1 MQQGISNTMP
11 QHDKSTNQATGT
23 IDPISENYRIPIKT
37 DALSPISIEAY
48 ALITYAFN
56 SNVTNTAILNRITKF
71 YLGSSH
77 FNGMPARSLA
87 DRLELPLEALRSI
100 ITPLIEDEQVSLV
113 CGDLHPNPHIRAL
126 PDEPISTQIAKLH
139 SDMLER
145 ACLYPLHAHL
155 KRVVNKSHF
164 IEKPYTL
171 ELALGSP
178 QYAYAYF
185 DPSVLD
191 HFLTHAKCHIESD
204 IEGKLI
210 LNDKTVR
217 YARAAMGSKYAHPFT
232 ELIAL
237 NLEQLT
243 TLSSSDQQLWQVMS
257 IPGEGVLHPDIE
269 GTLLEGALPERV
281 SVFEAVLE
289 EMRAANKLVQHLNIP
304 PLFLFHASPERA
316 IKHFG
321 FLPTPNYRHFSRFF
335 LNLQILLF
343 QNVNPAFLTSI
354 GVPERPV
361 LNKKTAA
368 NRRPAQTALEYVNE
382 WLKKTFPLHT
392 EGPILRLV
400 ESVKQTRLDLQR
412 SSNFLHALEFDRSLF
427 HLQRRLMW
435 HAYHAIKSIRLILEH
450 CTGYF
455 LMDLHPLVREEK
467 VWVI

>member
-1 MQQGISNTMP
+1 MW
-11 QHDKSTNQATGT
+11 QHAQSTNQIRAA
-23 IDPISENYRIPIKT
+23 IDPILHNYTHSIKT
-37 DALSPISIEAY
+37 NAPGPISIEAY
-48 ALITYAFN
+48 ALITYVFN
-56 SNVTNTAILNRITKF
+56 SNVTKRAILNRITKF
-71 YLGSSH
+71 YLGSNH

-87 DRLELPLEALRSI
+87 DRLELPLDELRPI
-100 ITPLIEDEQVSLV
+100 ISPLIEREQVSIV
-113 CGDLHPNPHIRAL
+113 CGDRHPNPHIRAL
-126 PDEPISTQIAKLH
+126 PDEPVQIQIEKLQ

-145 ACLYPLHAHL
+145 ACLYPLRTHL
-155 KRVVNKSHF
+155 DQVVNKNHF

-178 QYAYAYF
+178 QYAFSYF

-191 HFLTHAKCHIESD
+191 HFLVHASCHIQSG
-204 IEGKLI
+204 IEGRLT
-210 LNDKTVR
+210 LNGKTVQ
-217 YARAAMGSKYAHPFT
+217 YARAALGDKYAHPFT

-243 TLSSSDQQLWQVMS
+243 TLSAPDQQYWQAMS
-257 IPGEGVLHPDIE
+257 VPGECILHPDIE

-281 SVFEAVLE
+281 SIFEAVLE
-289 EMRAANKLVQHLNIP
+289 EMRAANKLIQHLNLP
-304 PLFLFHASPERA
+304 PLFLFHKDSERA
-316 IKHFG
+316 INHFG
-321 FLPTPNYRHFSRFF
+321 FLPTPNYEHFSRFF

-354 GVPERPV
+354 DVPERPV
-361 LNKKTAA
+361 LNKKTASH
-368 NRRPAQTALEYVNE
+368 RRPAQTALEYVND
-382 WLKKTFPLHT
+382 WLKKTFPIHT

-400 ESVKQTRLDLQR
+400 DSIKKTRLDLQR
-412 SSNFLHALEFDRSLF
+412 SSNFLHSLDFDRSLF

-435 HAYHAIKSIRLILEH
+435 HAYHAVKSIRLVLEH